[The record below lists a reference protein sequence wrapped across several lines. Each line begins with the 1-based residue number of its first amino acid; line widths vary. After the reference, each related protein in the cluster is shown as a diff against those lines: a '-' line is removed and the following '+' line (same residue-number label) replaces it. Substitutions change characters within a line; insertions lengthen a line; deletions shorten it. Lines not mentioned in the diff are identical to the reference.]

1 MKPIL
6 RVQQRLRATAAFASG
21 ALILASTILAL
32 SDVTGAPQ
40 ASAAPAP
47 CSAANTFVWSA
58 DVGNGT
64 AGTTFYVLEFSNVG
78 ATTCTLSGFA
88 QVWAIT
94 SHGTQVGKPASR
106 RGATSSV
113 SLAPKATAHAI
124 LGVVDTGALCGNHGV
139 ASAGLRVVPPGQTLP
154 SSPGERD
161 EVENYPLEVC
171 SNESSMN
178 VTAIHAG
185 TGIPLYT
192 TS

>member
-1 MKPIL
+1 M
-6 RVQQRLRATAAFASG
+6 VAAIASG
-21 ALILASTILAL
+21 TLLLASSILVLPVVA
-32 SDVTGAPQ
+32 SAPA

-47 CSAANTFVWSA
+47 CTSANTFVWSA

-64 AGTTFYVLEFSNVG
+64 AGTIFYVLEFSNVG
-78 ATTCTLSGFA
+78 PSTCTLSGFA
-88 QVWAIT
+88 RVWAIRAN
-94 SHGTQVGKPASR
+94 GAEVGKPASD
-106 RGATSSV
+106 RGATGSV
-113 SLAPKATAHAI
+113 TLAPKATAHAI

-139 ASAGLRVVPPGQTLP
+139 ASTGLRVVPPGQTLP

-178 VTAIHAG
+178 VTAVHAG